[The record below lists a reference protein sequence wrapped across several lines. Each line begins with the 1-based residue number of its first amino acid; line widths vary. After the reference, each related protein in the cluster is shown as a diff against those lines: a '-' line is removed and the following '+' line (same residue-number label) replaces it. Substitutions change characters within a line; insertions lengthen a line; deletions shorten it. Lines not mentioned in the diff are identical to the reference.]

1 MKSIRGIYYNLYESE
16 YKYKIDNFEFVFS
29 SLFYLTLFKTNLESY
44 LKYEQ
49 ERLNNKLKKNI
60 ELKEVILIDHY
71 KKIEKRGFLVY
82 YKDKEL
88 KDYKFIVNLVSEV

>member
-29 SLFYLTLFKTNLESY
+29 SLFYLSLFKANLESY
-44 LKYEQ
+44 LRYEQ

-88 KDYKFIVNLVSEV
+88 KDYKFVVNLVSEV